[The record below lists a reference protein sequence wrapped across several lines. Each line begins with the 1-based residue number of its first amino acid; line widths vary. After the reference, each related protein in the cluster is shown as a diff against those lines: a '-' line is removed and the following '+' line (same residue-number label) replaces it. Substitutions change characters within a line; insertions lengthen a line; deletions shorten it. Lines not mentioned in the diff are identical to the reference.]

1 MPRYY
6 LHYENDE
13 RLRDEVGQELAD
25 DEAARHA
32 ALEAAGELLSE
43 QILRGERVDLDH
55 RIVAEC
61 DGETRF
67 TIAFRDLVKLPD
79 SMSSKQQASQT

>member
-6 LHYENDE
+6 FHYENNE
-13 RLRDEVGQELAD
+13 FMRDEVGQELAD
-25 DEAARHA
+25 DEAARQA
-32 ALEAAGELLSE
+32 ALQAAGELLSE
-43 QILRGERVDLDH
+43 QILRGERVDLEH
-55 RIVAEC
+55 RIIAEC

-79 SMSSKQQASQT
+79 PMTGMQQGN